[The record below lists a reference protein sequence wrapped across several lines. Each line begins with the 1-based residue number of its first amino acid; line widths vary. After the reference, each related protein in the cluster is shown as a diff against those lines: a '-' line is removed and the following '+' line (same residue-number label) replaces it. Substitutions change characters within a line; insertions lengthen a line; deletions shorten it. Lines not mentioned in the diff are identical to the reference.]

1 MFITILSVRIK
12 LSGENSLCSQAGTI
26 VSFDKKELDRPVQE
40 SFSIWTTNETFQ
52 YKLVHKYE
60 SYRPQCVYVMAHST
74 TKPASKFRSDRFSK
88 ALEEN
93 ICKFI
98 SNEALIPLSDVPP
111 EYNKLAI
118 AFKECLEIYSSV
130 VPVSLLK
137 EVRKELRVETRQFES
152 KRAHLSAQ
160 TDHEG
165 LLAMLDSYHQRS
177 LKLLEEL
184 ANIECDYQIIIDKEL
199 QKNEICYK
207 RTKAALTE
215 LDVISKESI
224 EHSEFSVYGKSLLDL
239 YFYIGDSGG
248 TVKSAVIR
256 KLEDHDDGVQG
267 KDYGVVC
274 GLAEF
279 KLQTGS
285 LKMHCS

>member
-1 MFITILSVRIK
+1 M
-12 LSGENSLCSQAGTI
+12 
-26 VSFDKKELDRPVQE
+26 
-40 SFSIWTTNETFQ
+40 
-52 YKLVHKYE
+52 
-60 SYRPQCVYVMAHST
+60 
-74 TKPASKFRSDRFSK
+74 
-88 ALEEN
+88 
-93 ICKFI
+93 
-98 SNEALIPLSDVPP
+98 
-111 EYNKLAI
+111 
-118 AFKECLEIYSSV
+118 

-160 TDHEG
+160 TDPEG
-165 LLAMLDSYHQRS
+165 LLAMLDSYHQHS

-184 ANIECDYQIIIDKEL
+184 ANIECDYQITIDKEL

-285 LKMHCS
+285 LKMHCSQIFADMIRIGSLLAVNALARGKIIDKIMVYGLLLDYKNILGLVIKYYVNFNTDESVFFIGDEINL